1 MNSQLDRAKTLK
13 SGRLSLNFD
22 EFQLMNFRVPERK
35 SEVINFLN
43 LAVRTENLRT
53 FVMIK
58 KHETFGALDVAQ
70 GQRTFVPNEH

>member
-1 MNSQLDRAKTLK
+1 MTSKLDRTKTLK
-13 SGRLSLNFD
+13 LSQLSLNFD
-22 EFQLMNFRVPERK
+22 EFQLMNFRVPERNL
-35 SEVINFLN
+35 EVINFLN

-70 GQRTFVPNEH
+70 GQRTLVPNQH